1 MSKTAGCFPLS
12 DFIVLDPDNFRTEF
26 REWQGYLD
34 ADASTAGTLTHLES
48 GYHRRSTRSHSTR
61 GGCKLHRMGLQFCF
75 FYTDNCVCKL
85 NIDATG
91 FMLTVQ
97 RYIDLSGGFLK
108 ARLLKKCVV
117 QCSAVQS
124 NAATR

>member
-48 GYHRRSTRSHSTR
+48 GYHRHSTR
-61 GGCKLHRMGLQFCF
+61 ATPLVGLQTPQDGVAVLF
-75 FYTDNCVCKL
+75 FLY
-85 NIDATG
+85 
-91 FMLTVQ
+91 
-97 RYIDLSGGFLK
+97 
-108 ARLLKKCVV
+108 
-117 QCSAVQS
+117 
-124 NAATR
+124 